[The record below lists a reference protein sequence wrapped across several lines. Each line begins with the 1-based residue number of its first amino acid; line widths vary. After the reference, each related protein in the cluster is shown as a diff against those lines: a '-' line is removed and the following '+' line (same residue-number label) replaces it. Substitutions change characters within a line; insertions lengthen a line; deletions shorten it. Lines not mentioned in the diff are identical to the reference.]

1 MLKKE
6 LTRNDN
12 DGNINDSSAKHS
24 SSEIKSMKKKKTL
37 IICML
42 LGIMLLTSC
51 GKTDH
56 QDQASV
62 ATEQTSGDSR
72 QTTEEPAETVGGSEE
87 STEAAGT
94 AQAAVEAVESTESSE
109 FAERK
114 SIIITATNECGIDI
128 GMFSVIDSI
137 SGEQYNISA
146 IADGQSV
153 SMPVEWPVEITDFQ
167 WALYNQNGELCV
179 EATTDISQAESGVTL
194 LLTGDGNLDDVQEI
208 FE

>member
-1 MLKKE
+1 
-6 LTRNDN
+6 
-12 DGNINDSSAKHS
+12 
-24 SSEIKSMKKKKTL
+24 MKKKKTL

-62 ATEQTSGDSR
+62 ATEQTSEASR
-72 QTTEEPAETVGGSEE
+72 QTTEEPAEPVGGSEE

-109 FAERK
+109 YAERK

-128 GMFSVIDSI
+128 GMFSVIDPI

-194 LLTGDGNLDDVQEI
+194 LLTGDGTLDDVQEI

>member
-1 MLKKE
+1 
-6 LTRNDN
+6 
-12 DGNINDSSAKHS
+12 
-24 SSEIKSMKKKKTL
+24 MKKNKIL

-42 LGIMLLTSC
+42 LGIMLMTSC

-94 AQAAVEAVESTESSE
+94 AQAAAEAVESTESSE
-109 FAERK
+109 YAERK

-128 GMFSVIDSI
+128 GMFSVIDPI

>member
-1 MLKKE
+1 
-6 LTRNDN
+6 
-12 DGNINDSSAKHS
+12 
-24 SSEIKSMKKKKTL
+24 MKKKKTL

-87 STEAAGT
+87 STEAART

-109 FAERK
+109 YAERK

-128 GMFSVIDSI
+128 GMFSVIDPI

-146 IADGQSV
+146 IAGGQSV

-179 EATTDISQAESGVTL
+179 EATTDVSQAESGVTL

>member
-1 MLKKE
+1 
-6 LTRNDN
+6 
-12 DGNINDSSAKHS
+12 
-24 SSEIKSMKKKKTL
+24 MKKKKTL

-72 QTTEEPAETVGGSEE
+72 QTTE
-87 STEAAGT
+87 
-94 AQAAVEAVESTESSE
+94 SSE
-109 FAERK
+109 YAERK

-128 GMFSVIDSI
+128 GMFSVIDPI

>member
-1 MLKKE
+1 
-6 LTRNDN
+6 
-12 DGNINDSSAKHS
+12 
-24 SSEIKSMKKKKTL
+24 MKKKKTL

-42 LGIMLLTSC
+42 LGIRLLTSC

-56 QDQASV
+56 QDQAPV

-128 GMFSVIDSI
+128 GMFSVIDPI

>member
-1 MLKKE
+1 
-6 LTRNDN
+6 
-12 DGNINDSSAKHS
+12 
-24 SSEIKSMKKKKTL
+24 MKKKKTL

-62 ATEQTSGDSR
+62 ATEQTSEDSR

-87 STEAAGT
+87 STEAAVT
-94 AQAAVEAVESTESSE
+94 AQAAAEAVESTESSE

-128 GMFSVIDSI
+128 GMFSVIDPI

>member
-1 MLKKE
+1 MKKE
-6 LTRNDN
+6 
-12 DGNINDSSAKHS
+12 
-24 SSEIKSMKKKKTL
+24 KTL

-62 ATEQTSGDSR
+62 APEQTSGDSR

-87 STEAAGT
+87 STEAART

-109 FAERK
+109 YAERK

-128 GMFSVIDSI
+128 GMFSVIDPI

-179 EATTDISQAESGVTL
+179 EATTDVSQAESGVTL

>member
-1 MLKKE
+1 
-6 LTRNDN
+6 
-12 DGNINDSSAKHS
+12 
-24 SSEIKSMKKKKTL
+24 MKKKKTL

-51 GKTDH
+51 GKTDY
-56 QDQASV
+56 QDQASD
-62 ATEQTSGDSR
+62 ATEQTSVDSR

-94 AQAAVEAVESTESSE
+94 AQAAAEAVETTESSE

-128 GMFSVIDSI
+128 GMFSVIDPI

>member
-1 MLKKE
+1 
-6 LTRNDN
+6 
-12 DGNINDSSAKHS
+12 
-24 SSEIKSMKKKKTL
+24 MKKKKTL
-37 IICML
+37 IICIL

-51 GKTDH
+51 GKKDH
-56 QDQASV
+56 QDQAPV

-94 AQAAVEAVESTESSE
+94 AQAAAKAVESTESSE
-109 FAERK
+109 YAERK
-114 SIIITATNECGIDI
+114 SIIITAANECGIDI
-128 GMFSVIDSI
+128 GMFSVIDPI

>member
-1 MLKKE
+1 
-6 LTRNDN
+6 
-12 DGNINDSSAKHS
+12 
-24 SSEIKSMKKKKTL
+24 
-37 IICML
+37 ML

-56 QDQASV
+56 QDQASD

-72 QTTEEPAETVGGSEE
+72 QTTE
-87 STEAAGT
+87 
-94 AQAAVEAVESTESSE
+94 SSE
-109 FAERK
+109 YAERK
-114 SIIITATNECGIDI
+114 GIISTATNECGIDI
-128 GMFSVIDSI
+128 GMFSVIDPI

>member
-1 MLKKE
+1 ME
-6 LTRNDN
+6 RRF
-12 DGNINDSSAKHS
+12 GEPSA
-24 SSEIKSMKKKKTL
+24 
-37 IICML
+37 
-42 LGIMLLTSC
+42 
-51 GKTDH
+51 
-56 QDQASV
+56 DQRP
-62 ATEQTSGDSR
+62 DFLR
-72 QTTEEPAETVGGSEE
+72 EP
-87 STEAAGT
+87 
-94 AQAAVEAVESTESSE
+94 
-109 FAERK
+109 
-114 SIIITATNECGIDI
+114 ECGIDI
-128 GMFSVIDSI
+128 GMFSVIDPI

>member
-1 MLKKE
+1 M
-6 LTRNDN
+6 
-12 DGNINDSSAKHS
+12 
-24 SSEIKSMKKKKTL
+24 
-37 IICML
+37 
-42 LGIMLLTSC
+42 
-51 GKTDH
+51 
-56 QDQASV
+56 
-62 ATEQTSGDSR
+62 
-72 QTTEEPAETVGGSEE
+72 
-87 STEAAGT
+87 
-94 AQAAVEAVESTESSE
+94 ESTESSE

-128 GMFSVIDSI
+128 GMFSVIDPI

-179 EATTDISQAESGVTL
+179 ETTTDISQAESGVTL

>member
-1 MLKKE
+1 
-6 LTRNDN
+6 
-12 DGNINDSSAKHS
+12 
-24 SSEIKSMKKKKTL
+24 MKKKKTL

-56 QDQASV
+56 QDQAPV
-62 ATEQTSGDSR
+62 AMEQTSGDSR

-128 GMFSVIDSI
+128 GMFSVIDPI

-194 LLTGDGNLDDVQEI
+194 LLTGDGTLDDVQEI

>member
-1 MLKKE
+1 
-6 LTRNDN
+6 
-12 DGNINDSSAKHS
+12 
-24 SSEIKSMKKKKTL
+24 MKKKKTL

-42 LGIMLLTSC
+42 LGIMLMTSC

-87 STEAAGT
+87 STEAAVT

-109 FAERK
+109 YAERK

-128 GMFSVIDSI
+128 GMFSVIDPI

>member
-1 MLKKE
+1 
-6 LTRNDN
+6 
-12 DGNINDSSAKHS
+12 
-24 SSEIKSMKKKKTL
+24 MKKKKTL

-56 QDQASV
+56 QDQAPV

-94 AQAAVEAVESTESSE
+94 AHAAVEAGESTESSE

-128 GMFSVIDSI
+128 GMFSVIDPI

-194 LLTGDGNLDDVQEI
+194 LLTGDGTLDDVQEI

>member
-1 MLKKE
+1 
-6 LTRNDN
+6 
-12 DGNINDSSAKHS
+12 
-24 SSEIKSMKKKKTL
+24 MKKKKTL

-87 STEAAGT
+87 STEAART

-109 FAERK
+109 YAERK

-128 GMFSVIDSI
+128 GMFSVIDPI

-208 FE
+208 FEYCRRSDTDNSACTGQSGQK

>member
-1 MLKKE
+1 MYK
-6 LTRNDN
+6 
-12 DGNINDSSAKHS
+12 
-24 SSEIKSMKKKKTL
+24 
-37 IICML
+37 
-42 LGIMLLTSC
+42 
-51 GKTDH
+51 
-56 QDQASV
+56 
-62 ATEQTSGDSR
+62 R
-72 QTTEEPAETVGGSEE
+72 Q
-87 STEAAGT
+87 EAAGT

-109 FAERK
+109 YAERK

-128 GMFSVIDSI
+128 GMFSVIDPI

>member
-1 MLKKE
+1 
-6 LTRNDN
+6 
-12 DGNINDSSAKHS
+12 
-24 SSEIKSMKKKKTL
+24 MKKNKIL

-56 QDQASV
+56 QDQASG

-94 AQAAVEAVESTESSE
+94 AQAAAKAVESTESSE
-109 FAERK
+109 YAERK

-128 GMFSVIDSI
+128 GMFSVIDPI

>member
-1 MLKKE
+1 M
-6 LTRNDN
+6 
-12 DGNINDSSAKHS
+12 GINAWHGSTGHCFSFSAFWNS
-24 SSEIKSMKKKKTL
+24 LWNCS
-37 IICML
+37 
-42 LGIMLLTSC
+42 
-51 GKTDH
+51 
-56 QDQASV
+56 
-62 ATEQTSGDSR
+62 
-72 QTTEEPAETVGGSEE
+72 
-87 STEAAGT
+87 
-94 AQAAVEAVESTESSE
+94 
-109 FAERK
+109 
-114 SIIITATNECGIDI
+114 IDI
-128 GMFSVIDSI
+128 GMFSVIDPI

>member
-1 MLKKE
+1 MIRNLYKE
-6 LTRNDN
+6 T
-12 DGNINDSSAKHS
+12 
-24 SSEIKSMKKKKTL
+24 KSMKKKKTL

-109 FAERK
+109 YAERK

-128 GMFSVIDSI
+128 GMFSVIDPI

>member
-1 MLKKE
+1 
-6 LTRNDN
+6 
-12 DGNINDSSAKHS
+12 
-24 SSEIKSMKKKKTL
+24 MKKNKIL

-109 FAERK
+109 YAERK
-114 SIIITATNECGIDI
+114 SIIITASNECGIDI
-128 GMFSVIDSI
+128 GMFSVIDPI

-194 LLTGDGNLDDVQEI
+194 LLSGDGNLDDVQEI

>member
-1 MLKKE
+1 
-6 LTRNDN
+6 
-12 DGNINDSSAKHS
+12 
-24 SSEIKSMKKKKTL
+24 MKKKKTL

-56 QDQASV
+56 QDQAPV

-72 QTTEEPAETVGGSEE
+72 QTTE
-87 STEAAGT
+87 
-94 AQAAVEAVESTESSE
+94 SSE
-109 FAERK
+109 YAERK

-128 GMFSVIDSI
+128 GMFSVIDPI

>member
-1 MLKKE
+1 
-6 LTRNDN
+6 
-12 DGNINDSSAKHS
+12 
-24 SSEIKSMKKKKTL
+24 MKKNKIL

-56 QDQASV
+56 QDQASG

-72 QTTEEPAETVGGSEE
+72 QTTEEPAETIGGSEE
-87 STEAAGT
+87 STEATGT
-94 AQAAVEAVESTESSE
+94 AQAATEAVESTESSE
-109 FAERK
+109 YAERK

-128 GMFSVIDSI
+128 GMFSVIDPI

-194 LLTGDGNLDDVQEI
+194 LLTGDGTLDDVQEI

>member
-1 MLKKE
+1 
-6 LTRNDN
+6 
-12 DGNINDSSAKHS
+12 
-24 SSEIKSMKKKKTL
+24 MKKKKTL

-56 QDQASV
+56 QDQASD
-62 ATEQTSGDSR
+62 ATEQTSGDS
-72 QTTEEPAETVGGSEE
+72 Q
-87 STEAAGT
+87 
-94 AQAAVEAVESTESSE
+94 QAAVEAVESTESSE
-109 FAERK
+109 YAERK

-128 GMFSVIDSI
+128 GMFSVIDPI

-167 WALYNQNGELCV
+167 WALYNQNGELCI

>member
-1 MLKKE
+1 
-6 LTRNDN
+6 
-12 DGNINDSSAKHS
+12 
-24 SSEIKSMKKKKTL
+24 MKKKKTL

-87 STEAAGT
+87 PTEAAGT

-109 FAERK
+109 YAERK

-128 GMFSVIDSI
+128 GMFSVIDPI

-179 EATTDISQAESGVTL
+179 EAITDISQAESGVTL

>member
-1 MLKKE
+1 
-6 LTRNDN
+6 
-12 DGNINDSSAKHS
+12 
-24 SSEIKSMKKKKTL
+24 MKKKKTL

-42 LGIMLLTSC
+42 LGIMLLTSY

-56 QDQASV
+56 QDQASG

-72 QTTEEPAETVGGSEE
+72 QTTEEPAEET
-87 STEAAGT
+87 TEAAKTAGT
-94 AQAAVEAVESTESSE
+94 AQATAEAVESTESSE

-128 GMFSVIDSI
+128 GMFSVIDPI

>member
-1 MLKKE
+1 
-6 LTRNDN
+6 
-12 DGNINDSSAKHS
+12 
-24 SSEIKSMKKKKTL
+24 
-37 IICML
+37 ML

-128 GMFSVIDSI
+128 GMFSVIDPI

-179 EATTDISQAESGVTL
+179 EAITDISQAESGVTL

>member
-1 MLKKE
+1 
-6 LTRNDN
+6 
-12 DGNINDSSAKHS
+12 
-24 SSEIKSMKKKKTL
+24 MKKKKTL

-56 QDQASV
+56 QDQATG

-72 QTTEEPAETVGGSEE
+72 QTTEEPAETIGGSEE
-87 STEAAGT
+87 TTEAAKTPGT
-94 AQAAVEAVESTESSE
+94 DQAAAEAVETTESSE

-128 GMFSVIDSI
+128 GMFSVIDPI

>member
-1 MLKKE
+1 
-6 LTRNDN
+6 
-12 DGNINDSSAKHS
+12 
-24 SSEIKSMKKKKTL
+24 MKKKKTL

-56 QDQASV
+56 QNQASD

-94 AQAAVEAVESTESSE
+94 AQAAAEAVETTESSE
-109 FAERK
+109 YAERK

-128 GMFSVIDSI
+128 GMFSVINPI